1 MTQVTEADRKCAA
14 ETYNEFFGVTDSKAE
29 DMHGDWLARRFAAHR
44 IQARK
49 EALEEMRSA
58 IFTYAERA
66 TEAAQ
71 SGLQIAYSIAN
82 EVE

>member
-1 MTQVTEADRKCAA
+1 MTQVTEADREVVSEILVNMPTFDDVVNA
-14 ETYNEFFGVTDSKAE
+14 ERIVAN
-29 DMHGDWLARRFAAHR
+29 HR

-49 EALEEMRSA
+49 EALEELRSA